1 MNLEI
6 QIQFESDPYNIEI
19 IDIETVRELEKI
31 INQII
36 KNSDDVINVKITD
49 MTEKE
54 LEKELESEEL
64 INITDV
70 ENWLGQDYEY
80 RALSTLVDLLNGSY
94 PLEKF
99 REDIKNYKEEK

>member
-1 MNLEI
+1 M
-6 QIQFESDPYNIEI
+6 SGM
-19 IDIETVRELEKI
+19 
-31 INQII
+31 
-36 KNSDDVINVKITD
+36 KNGVGV
-49 MTEKE
+49 M
-54 LEKELESEEL
+54 SEEL

-99 REDIKNYKEEK
+99 RKDIKNYKKEK

>member
-1 MNLEI
+1 M
-6 QIQFESDPYNIEI
+6 
-19 IDIETVRELEKI
+19 
-31 INQII
+31 
-36 KNSDDVINVKITD
+36 KNGVGV
-49 MTEKE
+49 M
-54 LEKELESEEL
+54 SEEL

-99 REDIKNYKEEK
+99 REDIKNYKIEECINPSSD